1 MHKWP
6 RPIHKINPPATKKE
20 KATVSFWK
28 ILLITPKILGFK
40 KHPKLIPTNKQV
52 DAAVCEAVLLTLAT
66 SPNTHGLINPENK
79 PETITHML
87 DRINESEK

>member
-1 MHKWP
+1 M
-6 RPIHKINPPATKKE
+6 
-20 KATVSFWK
+20 
-28 ILLITPKILGFK
+28 
-40 KHPKLIPTNKQV
+40 